1 MLYTDYIVEISKK
14 TFWDSFSD
22 SAFKT
27 TTMVN
32 FSSGWVLTGQ
42 KYLDWASNEKLST
55 SKFAVKVMLPYT
67 PFVPPV
73 YLKKECTERMVVVD
87 SISGLSMLESLA
99 KNLKSDP
106 PAHTAV
112 QAISR
117 HYCSLFADN
126 TLRWYIT
133 KNDVRKI
140 VLQGSQSPYASL
152 LLQSNMWEPT
162 VFGKEAL
169 DDLIKS
175 DNPKMGILKRLQLS
189 DETNKRFF
197 RNPSSVDPEKLGF
210 KKPNPQNEF
219 FREQNNTTNQ
229 SQWNKPSANQQ
240 NSNKMQSHNNN
251 QNKWGDKNQKAGYNR
266 PTHKKGPQNK
276 KKQWQKQNQ
285 NQNGNSG
292 FSGMSKGKNNSQQ

>member
-1 MLYTDYIVEISKK
+1 
-14 TFWDSFSD
+14 
-22 SAFKT
+22 
-27 TTMVN
+27 
-32 FSSGWVLTGQ
+32 
-42 KYLDWASNEKLST
+42 
-55 SKFAVKVMLPYT
+55 
-67 PFVPPV
+67 
-73 YLKKECTERMVVVD
+73 MVVVD